1 MTMRAVPLPCPEG
14 GSADRLPPQ
23 RAPPPGSDPRSTPES
38 VGPERRPPPRL
49 LDRVRAAAKVRH
61 LSPRTETAYLGWIR
75 RFICFTESATPTRRA
90 AVRSARSC
98 RLSPPHVGSV
108 PALRTRRWRRCFSLR
123 GGPRAQA
130 ALDGRSGPREAT

>member
-1 MTMRAVPLPCPEG
+1 MTMRLFLCHAPKEVQ
-14 GSADRLPPQ
+14 ADRLPPQ

-75 RFICFTESATPTRRA
+75 RFILFHGKRHPDTMGASEVSAFLSSLATTR
-90 AVRSARSC
+90 
-98 RLSPPHVGSV
+98 
-108 PALRTRRWRRCFSLR
+108 
-123 GGPRAQA
+123 
-130 ALDGRSGPREAT
+130 